1 MYYLWKELEHM
12 IPTILNTQNRQKT
25 TYRVLEMMQHSF
37 LFKPTYEK
45 VNHAKCVRVAE
56 DIFI

>member
-1 MYYLWKELEHM
+1 M

-56 DIFI
+56 DTFI